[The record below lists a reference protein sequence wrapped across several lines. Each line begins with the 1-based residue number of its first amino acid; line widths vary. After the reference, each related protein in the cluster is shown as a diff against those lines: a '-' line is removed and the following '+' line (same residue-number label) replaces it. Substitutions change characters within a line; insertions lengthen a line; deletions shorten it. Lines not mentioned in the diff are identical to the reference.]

1 MSCLRH
7 CASKWPSLM
16 FTLNLHFTFIT
27 WAVQQWK
34 YYLPSNITLLQVLP
48 LAEWIIVFSSF
59 NCQGSELGLAKVT
72 PGRFASDVPWR
83 AGESLGVGEAT
94 EPPSGLAL
102 QKRVKPF
109 DLRCCENVWFDLRRV
124 SLQAALWK
132 REKKKKS
139 LELCKCYCFFEKLFA
154 NRQETLPFFGFATF
168 AFHQISKQPAEGSG
182 QYLEVVECRSW
193 KDGQSCFIS
202 NLLKICPFS
211 SVNTVGW
218 CTVAVPP
225 EAYCSAWVWFH
236 LQMLE
241 WRNVI
246 FEPRWM
252 VRCT

>member
-1 MSCLRH
+1 MCHGERVNPWGSGRWQSHRQAWLCRNVLNH
-7 CASKWPSLM
+7 LICA
-16 FTLNLHFTFIT
+16 
-27 WAVQQWK
+27 AVRM
-34 YYLPSNITLLQVLP
+34 
-48 LAEWIIVFSSF
+48 
-59 NCQGSELGLAKVT
+59 C
-72 PGRFASDVPWR
+72 
-83 AGESLGVGEAT
+83 
-94 EPPSGLAL
+94 
-102 QKRVKPF
+102 
-109 DLRCCENVWFDLRRV
+109 DLRRV

-132 REKKKKS
+132 SEKKKKKS

-154 NRQETLPFFGFATF
+154 NWQETLPFFGFATF

-202 NLLKICPFS
+202 NLLKICLFS
-211 SVNTVGW
+211 PINTVGW

-225 EAYCSAWVWFH
+225 EVYCSAWIWFH

-246 FEPRWM
+246 FELQWM